1 MIKNLQNIIDYIP
14 YISFDIDNSFSTLRS
29 DPYELKQDMLQ
40 IKLND
45 NIIADIGWLPDFDL
59 KGNFQV
65 RVVKNH
71 DWENLLFFSTAKD
84 DKELLPILNTLIDQ
98 YAKIQIQEKW
108 TSNQSK
114 KTRSIES
121 DP

>member
-71 DWENLLFFSTAKD
+71 DWENWSA
-84 DKELLPILNTLIDQ
+84 PILTETF
-98 YAKIQIQEKW
+98 YH
-108 TSNQSK
+108 
-114 KTRSIES
+114 
-121 DP
+121 